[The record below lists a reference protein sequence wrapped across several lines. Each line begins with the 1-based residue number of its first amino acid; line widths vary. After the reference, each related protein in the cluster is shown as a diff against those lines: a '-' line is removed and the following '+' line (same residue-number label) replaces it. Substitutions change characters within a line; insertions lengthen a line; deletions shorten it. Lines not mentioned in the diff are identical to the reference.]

1 MRRRS
6 FWRAAVVA
14 AVVVMVGSSCQW
26 TFARF
31 DAANTGAS
39 TNEKILTLAN
49 VPGLDEEWSSTT
61 TLGPSVTAPIVVGSR
76 VFVASSTGLAAFDA
90 GGVEGCSGSPK
101 TCAPLW
107 TAPGFAN
114 NLFVLGGVLVRSGG
128 SGIEAFDPAGAT
140 NCSGA
145 PRVCQ
150 PLWTSPN
157 PAGAGVAAG
166 SEIFAPGQIGSGTA
180 VVTAAGCAAPASCP
194 PLRTYPAPCASLSLC
209 TSKYTSLA
217 GDDLITS
224 SDGHLTENTGMVAA
238 FDRSGAQ
245 GCSGTPITCAPRW
258 ATRVGD
264 PIGPPA
270 VAGGSIYQAAL
281 EWCSVPEECA
291 PRATLTALDRATG
304 AKRWVNPL
312 STSFAGIAVAD
323 GWVHEAHSDELVT
336 YRDPGT
342 CITTC
347 PRHHR
352 AALGGTG
359 RASLAVANGMV
370 FVGNSNGVSVFDVAG
385 VAGCTPAPIECSAV
399 AHVDGF
405 WTYELSI
412 ALGNVWAVDST
423 GRLHALGLD

>member
-1 MRRRS
+1 MRAVGNRNARRRQITVD
-6 FWRAAVVA
+6 RPRV
-14 AVVVMVGSSCQW
+14 
-26 TFARF
+26 
-31 DAANTGAS
+31 
-39 TNEKILTLAN
+39 TNVDTLARGDVAHDLALNDDGLRENRRLDLAVRADGQN
-49 VPGLDEEWSSTT
+49 VLTQFD
-61 TLGPSVTAPIVVGSR
+61 L
-76 VFVASSTGLAAFDA
+76 AFDL
-90 GGVEGCSGSPK
+90 S
-101 TCAPLW
+101 LD
-107 TAPGFAN
+107 
-114 NLFVLGGVLVRSGG
+114 R
-128 SGIEAFDPAGAT
+128 
-140 NCSGA
+140 
-145 PRVCQ
+145 
-150 PLWTSPN
+150 
-157 PAGAGVAAG
+157 
-166 SEIFAPGQIGSGTA
+166 EIFAPGQIGSGTA